1 MDNRINNIKN
11 NINNCINNND
21 ITYYKSFLIFLY
33 IRMII
38 FNSIIIG
45 NDDDDIYMTIILDLI
60 FNSFMIY
67 YLGLTYAV
75 KIYIW
80 VTVHRFITCCE
91 KKIDKEYNKIKT
103 K

>member
-1 MDNRINNIKN
+1 MDNRIKNIS
-11 NINNCINNND
+11 NNND
-21 ITYYKSFLIFLY
+21 DITKSFLIFLY

-45 NDDDDIYMTIILDLI
+45 NDDDDDIYMTIILDLI

-75 KIYIW
+75 KIYISI
-80 VTVHRFITCCE
+80 TVHRFITCCE